1 MLRFH
6 RFGLAAAVL
15 CVALGLSGCKQSE
28 PVPLTPVS
36 PQWAEENPQRA
47 NENSPR
53 LRGSTRHATAVQI
66 FLTPDCTGDVLQVLE
81 LTGDEFDFMLQVP
94 DDSTTLVSA
103 VAVHDG
109 TGLSS
114 GCSSVF
120 TYTEDSTPPA
130 PPVIT
135 GTNPASPNKSATPKV
150 LGTTEPGARVRVFT
164 DSACAG
170 TAGPP
175 VSANAEGRFEA
186 LPETGAI
193 RADVS
198 LYADAIDTTGNRSA
212 CSSALRYVLDQQPPA
227 RPQITGF
234 TPLSPANN
242 NNPKLR
248 GTAEPGSRVTVRK
261 SFGSSCSL
269 YYEPDVT
276 TVVGADG
283 TFEVT
288 LIVSDNSSERFGVF
302 AVDPAGNQ
310 SECNYSQ
317 YYNEDSIPPP
327 TPRIRATSPAS
338 PGASRTP
345 TITGDTEFGGT
356 TLLLYA
362 QEGCLGDPIA
372 SSVSSGSTFSLS
384 VPLTQANTLSLFS
397 VMARDPAGNV
407 SLCSEPV
414 SYLHDGIAPEA
425 SAALVVDGPE
435 ADLSFQTHPILEAHW
450 SGFTDAQGVTG
461 YSYAVGRAPG
471 CFSGTILTQWLN
483 TTSPQFRLA
492 DFSFQD
498 GLYYQC
504 VRARD
509 AAGNL
514 SDVVSSDGVRV
525 DTVPPTVA
533 SHVPTA
539 GQGNVSVRAT
549 VTVTF
554 SEPVDPTTVPSRFT
568 LSANGA
574 PVAGT
579 VSCTGAA
586 CTFTPNAP
594 LPYRESISVTVAA
607 GVQDSVGRPLA
618 SAYGFSF
625 TTRGRSWATEP
636 TALHGV
642 RPGMSP
648 EVALDDQG
656 NALALWAQ
664 RNAQGLW
671 RVYASRYT
679 LGATWAPAQA
689 IDADTGG
696 SAGRL
701 ALGMNATGSA
711 LALWELQSGAQM
723 DLFAAEYLPGTGWSP
738 PQPVEARPE
747 RVSQPLAAVDA
758 QGRGLAVWRQSDGTD
773 ESLWAA
779 HHVPGQGWG
788 TPRLLETEAGAVSTH
803 SLAANA
809 SGGAVVAWLQPGATG
824 TRVLASHY
832 TPGSGWSA
840 PAQLAASAEGPTVAA
855 ALSADGSAVVLF
867 RVLETTGGTT
877 RHRLAS
883 SRWEPGSGWTAAAL
897 VPSAAGSVED
907 DFAVAVDFQ
916 GTALAVWTQIDGAPA
931 LYTSRFTP
939 AGGWATHQQALTTSS
954 RPSVA
959 VDAGG
964 NFHLAW
970 IYNYQGS
977 DLVVSARYPE
987 GASALGASRVLEGLH
1002 GATSKRPR
1010 IATNAAGGAV
1020 TVWARD
1026 NGTGASGNLVYAN
1039 LFE

>member
-6 RFGLAAAVL
+6 RFGLAGAVL

-28 PVPLTPVS
+28 PVPLTPAS
-36 PQWAEENPQRA
+36 PQWAEDNPQRA

-53 LRGSTRHATAVQI
+53 LRGSTRHATGVQI
-66 FLTPDCTGDVLQVLE
+66 FLTPDCTGEVFQVLE
-81 LTGDEFDFMLQVP
+81 LTGEEFDFALQVP

-114 GCSSVF
+114 GCSPVF
-120 TYTEDSTPPA
+120 TYTEDSTGPA
-130 PPVIT
+130 PPVLT
-135 GTNPASPNKSATPKV
+135 GTNPASPNKSTTPRV
-150 LGTTEPGARVRVFT
+150 AGTTEPGARVRVFT

-170 TAGPP
+170 TAGPQ

-186 LPETGAI
+186 LPDPGAV
-193 RADVS
+193 RSDVS
-198 LYADAIDTTGNRSA
+198 LYADAIDTAGNRSA
-212 CSSALRYVLDQQPPA
+212 CSSALRYVLDQQPPV
-227 RPQITGF
+227 RPQIIGF

-248 GTAEPGSRVTVRK
+248 GTAEPGSRVTVRR
-261 SFGSSCSL
+261 SFGSSCTA
-269 YYEPDVT
+269 YEAGVT
-276 TVVGADG
+276 TVAGADG
-283 TFEVT
+283 AFEVT
-288 LIVSDNSSERFGVF
+288 LSVSDNSTERFAAF
-302 AVDPAGNQ
+302 ATDAAGND

-317 YYNEDSIPPP
+317 YYDEDSTPPP
-327 TPRIRATSPAS
+327 TPRINATLPAS
-338 PGASRTP
+338 PGTSRTP
-345 TITGDTEFGGT
+345 TLTGSTEFGGT

-362 QEGCLGDPIA
+362 QEGCAGAPLA
-372 SSVSSGSTFSLS
+372 SSVSGGSSFSFA
-384 VPLTQANTLSLFS
+384 VPGVPANTLSRFS
-397 VMARDPAGNV
+397 MMARDAAGNV
-407 SLCSEPV
+407 SACSEPV
-414 SYLHDGIAPEA
+414 SYLHDGIAPQT

-435 ADLSFQTHPILEAHW
+435 TDLRFQTQPILEAHW

-471 CFSGTILTQWLN
+471 CFSGSILTQWIN
-483 TTSPQFRLA
+483 TTTPQMRLA
-492 DFSFQD
+492 DFMFQD

-539 GQGNVSVRAT
+539 GQVDANIQSVIT
-549 VTVTF
+549 VVF
-554 SEPVDPTTVPSRFT
+554 SEPVDPATVPSRFT
-568 LSANGA
+568 LSSNGA
-574 PVAGT
+574 PVPGT
-579 VSCTGAA
+579 VACTGVA

-594 LPYRESISVTVAA
+594 LPYRETITVTVAA
-607 GVQDSVGRPLA
+607 GVQDTVGRQLA
-618 SAYGFSF
+618 TAYSFFF
-625 TTRGRSWATEP
+625 TTQGRRWAMEP
-636 TALHGV
+636 TALHDV

-671 RVYASRYT
+671 RVYANRYT
-679 LGATWAPAQA
+679 RRTTWASAQA

-701 ALGMNATGSA
+701 ALGMNAAGSG
-711 LALWELQSGAQM
+711 LALWESQSGAQV

-738 PQPVEARPE
+738 PQPVEARAE
-747 RVSQPLAAVDA
+747 RVSHPLAAVDA

-788 TPRLLETEAGAVSTH
+788 TPRLLETEAGAVSAH

-809 SGGAVVAWLQPGATG
+809 SGSAVVAWLQAGATG

-840 PAQLAASAEGPTVAA
+840 PEQLAASAESPTVAA
-855 ALSADGSAVVLF
+855 ALSTNGSAVVLF
-867 RVLETTGGTT
+867 RVLETTGGSP

-883 SRWEPGSGWTAAAL
+883 SRWEPGSGWTGPAL
-897 VPSAAGSVED
+897 VPAAAGSVED

-916 GTALAVWTQIDGAPA
+916 GTALAVWTQIDGAPT

-939 AGGWATHQQALTTSS
+939 AGGWATLQQALTTSS

-959 VDAGG
+959 VDAEG

-987 GASALGASRVLEGLH
+987 GASALGAPRALEGFH
-1002 GATSKRPR
+1002 AATSKRPR